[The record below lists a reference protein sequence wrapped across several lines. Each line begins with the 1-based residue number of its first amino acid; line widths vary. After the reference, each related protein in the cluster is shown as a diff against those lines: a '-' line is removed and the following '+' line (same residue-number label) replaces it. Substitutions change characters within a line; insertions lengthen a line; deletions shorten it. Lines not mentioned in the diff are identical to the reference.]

1 MSELSIVT
9 SCLVRA
15 VAFAVLSNVA
25 AQSPTQD
32 GVEGPVSTDASVRV
46 VALAASPDS
55 AEPNLTVASDGS
67 VILSWVEELAGRG
80 HVLRFAVRN
89 GGAWSKP
96 REVARGTDW
105 FVNWADFPSVMAL
118 PNRTMAAHWLAR
130 SGSGTYDYDV
140 MIARSS
146 DEGETWSQPVVPHRD
161 GVKAEHGFVSLFAQD
176 SDTLGAVW
184 LDGREMSG
192 TGSGHGRGS
201 MTLRYVELLPN
212 RKLAR
217 PALLDPRVCECCQ
230 TSAAMTVK
238 GPVVVYR
245 DRSVDEIRDISIVR
259 LVDGEWTTPVPVS
272 RDGWQIQGCPV
283 NGPSVAAVGQQV
295 AVAWFTAAKSQS
307 RVYVARSSDAGAN
320 FAKPIK
326 MDGANPSGRVDVAIS
341 NDGTAFVCWLAQPDG
356 VGAVHLRRVA
366 VDGTVGQV
374 VTIAKMGTDRRSGF
388 PQMALAGDELV
399 FAWTGAGVK
408 TAVLSVQ

>member
-1 MSELSIVT
+1 MSELSPAT
-9 SCLVRA
+9 TCLMPA
-15 VAFAVLSNVA
+15 AALAVLSTIA
-25 AQSPTQD
+25 AQSPASD
-32 GVEGPVSTDASVRV
+32 GLGDSVSTDPIVRV
-46 VALAASPDS
+46 LPLAVSQDS

-67 VILSWVEELAGRG
+67 VILSWVEELAERG

-96 REVARGTDW
+96 REVARGNDW
-105 FVNWADFPSVMAL
+105 FVNWADFPSVVAL
-118 PNRTMAAHWLAR
+118 PNRTMAAHWLAI

-146 DEGETWSQPVVPHRD
+146 DAGKTWSQPVVPHRD
-161 GVKAEHGFVSLFAQD
+161 GVKAEHGFVSLFSQG
-176 SDTLGAVW
+176 SDKLGVVW

-192 TGSGHGRGS
+192 EDSGHGRGS
-201 MTLRYVELLPN
+201 MTLRYVELLSN
-212 RKLAR
+212 RNLEH
-217 PALLDPRVCECCQ
+217 PAILDSRVCECCQ
-230 TSAAMTVK
+230 TSAAMTAR

-245 DRSVDEIRDISIVR
+245 DRSADEIRDISIVR
-259 LVDGEWTTPVPVS
+259 RVDGEWTAPVPVS

-307 RVYVARSSDAGAN
+307 RVYLARSSDAGVN

-341 NDGTAFVCWLAQPDG
+341 NGGTVYVCWLAQPDG

-366 VDGTVGQV
+366 VDGTVGEV

-388 PQMALAGDELV
+388 PQMVMAGEELV
-399 FAWTGAGVK
+399 FAWTGEGVK

>member
-1 MSELSIVT
+1 MSEFLPLT
-9 SCLVRA
+9 TCLMPAA
-15 VAFAVLSNVA
+15 VLAVLSTIA
-25 AQSPTQD
+25 AQSPTSD
-32 GVEGPVSTDASVRV
+32 RLEDSASTDPVVRV
-46 VALAASPDS
+46 LALAASQDS

-67 VILSWVEELAGRG
+67 VILSWVEELAERD
-80 HVLRFAVRN
+80 HVLRFSVRN
-89 GGAWSKP
+89 GGVWSKP
-96 REVARGTDW
+96 LEVARGNDW
-105 FVNWADFPSVMAL
+105 FVNWADFPSVIAL

-146 DEGETWSQPVVPHRD
+146 DEGKTWSQPVVPHRD
-161 GVKAEHGFVSLFAQD
+161 GVKAEHGFVSLFSQG
-176 SDTLGAVW
+176 SDKLGVVW

-192 TGSGHGRGS
+192 GDSGHGRGS

-212 RKLAR
+212 RNLER
-217 PALLDPRVCECCQ
+217 PAILDTRVCECCQ
-230 TSAAMTVK
+230 TSAAMTAR

-245 DRSVDEIRDISIVR
+245 DRSVDEVRDISIVR
-259 LVDGEWTTPVPVS
+259 RVDGEWIAPAPVS

-307 RVYVARSSDAGAN
+307 RVYLARSSDSGAN
-320 FAKPIK
+320 FEKPIK

-341 NDGTAFVCWLAQPDG
+341 NDGTAYVCWLAQPSG
-356 VGAVHLRRVA
+356 GGAVHLRRVA
-366 VDGTVGQV
+366 VDGTVGEV
-374 VTIAKMGTDRRSGF
+374 VTIAKMGTGRRSGF
-388 PQMALAGDELV
+388 PQMALSGDELV
-399 FAWTGAGVK
+399 FAWTSKGVK

>member
-1 MSELSIVT
+1 MFESSIVT
-9 SCLVRA
+9 TCLMPA
-15 VAFAVLSNVA
+15 AALAVLGTIA
-25 AQSPTQD
+25 AQAPTQGRVGD
-32 GVEGPVSTDASVRV
+32 PVSTDPTVRV
-46 VALAASPDS
+46 LALAASQGS

-96 REVARGTDW
+96 REVARGGDW

-146 DEGETWSQPVVPHRD
+146 DEGETWSQPIVPHRD
-161 GVKAEHGFVSLFAQD
+161 GVKAEHGFVSLFSQGRD
-176 SDTLGAVW
+176 KLGIVW

-192 TGSGHGRGS
+192 GDSGHGRGS
-201 MTLRYVELLPN
+201 MTLRYVELLSN
-212 RKLAR
+212 RNLEH
-217 PALLDPRVCECCQ
+217 PAILDSRVCECCQ
-230 TSAAMTVK
+230 TSAAMTAR

-245 DRSVDEIRDISIVR
+245 DRSADEIRDISIVR
-259 LVDGEWTTPVPVS
+259 RVDGEWTAPVPVS

-320 FAKPIK
+320 FAKPIE

-366 VDGTVGQV
+366 EDGTVGEV
-374 VTIAKMGTDRRSGF
+374 VTIAKMGTGRRSGF
-388 PQMALAGDELV
+388 PQMALSGDELV